1 MLGVGSRNGRAV
13 DPQRI
18 ARVFGIL
25 FLLTWVTAIG
35 ARVLFEP
42 VYSSPSSVLDA
53 GAETGVYLGAVFE
66 FLLIVTQI
74 GTAVVLYPIAKW
86 HSEIGAVGYVTARI
100 MESAFALVGLLSILS
115 IVTMRQD
122 LAGAAGADAASLVA
136 LGTSL
141 TATYDWAFLFGPGL
155 VAGVGNGLIL
165 GYVMY
170 RSGLVPRRLAM
181 IGLLGGSLHIIG
193 FLCVLFGAFD
203 ADSGLRFLSS
213 VGEMVWEAALPVY
226 AIWKGFKPSAIPS
239 SETRQVE
246 TDPALSAA

>member
-1 MLGVGSRNGRAV
+1 MIGGVSMYERAM
-13 DPQRI
+13 DPRRT

-35 ARVLFEP
+35 GRVLLEP
-42 VYSSPSSVLDA
+42 VYSNPRYVVVGGS
-53 GAETGVYLGAVFE
+53 ETGAYLGAVFE

-74 GTAVVLYPIAKW
+74 GTAVVLYPIARW

-100 MESAFALVGLLSILS
+100 MESAFALVGLVSVLT
-115 IVTMRQD
+115 IVTMSQE
-122 LAGAAGADAASLVA
+122 LAAGSADAASLLAV
-136 LGTSL
+136 GTSL
-141 TATYDWAFLFGPGL
+141 SAAYDWAFLFGPGL

-165 GYVMY
+165 GYMMY

-181 IGLLGGSLHIIG
+181 IGLVGGSLHIIG

-213 VGEMVWEAALPVY
+213 VGEMAWEAALPVY
-226 AIWKGFKPSAIPS
+226 VIWKGFNPSAIPPL
-239 SETRQVE
+239 ETRRVQTE
-246 TDPALSAA
+246 LALSAV

>member
-1 MLGVGSRNGRAV
+1 MN
-13 DPQRI
+13 PQRI

-35 ARVLFEP
+35 GRVLFEH
-42 VYSSPSSVLDA
+42 VYTDPRYILG
-53 GAETGVYLGAVFE
+53 GATDTGVYLGAVFE

-74 GTAVVLYPIAKW
+74 GTAVVLYPLAKRY
-86 HSEIGAVGYVTARI
+86 SEIGAVGYVSARI
-100 MESAFALVGLLSILS
+100 MESAFALVGIMSLLA
-115 IVTMRQD
+115 IVTLRQD
-122 LAGAAGADAASLVA
+122 LGGTAGGDAASLLAV
-136 LGTSL
+136 GNSL

-181 IGLLGGSLHIIG
+181 LGLAGGSLHIMG
-193 FLCVLFGAFD
+193 FLGVLFGAFD

-213 VGEMVWEAALPVY
+213 VGEMAWEAALPVY
-226 AIWKGFKPSAIPS
+226 AIWKGFNPSAITSP
-239 SETRQVE
+239 ETRQE
-246 TDPALSAA
+246 AMDPALSAA

>member
-1 MLGVGSRNGRAV
+1 MNPR
-13 DPQRI
+13 RI
-18 ARVFGIL
+18 ARVFGVL

-42 VYSSPSSVLDA
+42 VYTDPRYVLGG
-53 GAETGVYLGAVFE
+53 GADTGVYLGAVFE

-74 GTAVVLYPIAKW
+74 GTAVVLYPLAKRQTEIA
-86 HSEIGAVGYVTARI
+86 AVGYVSARI
-100 MESAFALVGLLSILS
+100 MESAFALVGVLSLLAV
-115 IVTMRQD
+115 VTMRQD

-136 LGTSL
+136 VGTSL
-141 TATYDWAFLFGPGL
+141 TATYDWAFQFGPGL

-181 IGLLGGSLHIIG
+181 LGLAGGSLHIMG
-193 FLCVLFGAFD
+193 FLGVLFGAFD

-213 VGEMVWEAALPVY
+213 VGEMAWEAALPVY
-226 AIWKGFKPSAIPS
+226 AIWKGFNPSAITS
-239 SETRQVE
+239 SESRRE